1 MNLATQ
7 NSTVRS
13 VASTET
19 NKGFG
24 ETVAIGDVVGADA
37 VSTSEH
43 VGADQFSTSE
53 HVGADAVSTSEHVV
67 RLLRSP
73 AGIASLRDLAAIDPF
88 TLSSSARIDY
98 LSALEK
104 QTGWLQALLQRAIIA
119 VAGDEPT
126 ESEGALSNVDE
137 AQREE
142 VATALRLSGST
153 AQTRIDTA
161 RTLTQFL
168 PETCAALS
176 AGEISTAQAHV
187 IARESAEAIRHGL
200 ADHEIRRLELEAIA
214 HSEFH
219 TPSQVANK
227 MRTLIAKIAPREF
240 EEVVQEAVLGR
251 MVSFYPQPHGMA
263 QIVALL
269 PAIEAQTVMLAID
282 KLARK
287 NQNLEKLRIK
297 ESMFD
302 SAGVVPSARQYAS
315 TKQQAKLS
323 EHERSV
329 SGPQANSSEH
339 GVESSDP
346 QANSNERGV
355 DSSDPQ
361 ANSSDHGA
369 ITSHPDHTAADHT
382 AADPVELEQLV
393 MSLDQHRA
401 DALAQIANSFLA
413 ENIDESQSHSR
424 PTTINLTIDLPTLL
438 GLSENPGILAG
449 YGAIPASIARELA
462 VDGKWRR
469 FVTDPITGN
478 LLDYGRDTYSPPQAL
493 VNFLMARDR
502 VCRFPGCRQPARL
515 ADIDHAQPWDAGGGT
530 SPENMGMLCRRHHR
544 MKTHGKWHLESFA
557 DGACRWTSPTGRT
570 YLVAARP
577 INDIP

>member
-7 NSTVRS
+7 KSVARS

-24 ETVAIGDVVGADA
+24 EDSIDVDVAESVHAGSDTVAIGDVVGADA
-37 VSTSEH
+37 VSTSVH
-43 VGADQFSTSE
+43 VGSDKF
-53 HVGADAVSTSEHVV
+53 STSEHVV

-329 SGPQANSSEH
+329 SGPQANSNEH
-339 GVESSDP
+339 
-346 QANSNERGV
+346 GV
-355 DSSDPQ
+355 DSSDP
-361 ANSSDHGA
+361 N
-369 ITSHPDHTAADHT
+369 HT

-469 FVTDPITGN
+469 LVTDPITGN

-515 ADIDHAQPWDAGGGT
+515 ADIDHAHPWDAGGGT

>member
-24 ETVAIGDVVGADA
+24 DTVAIGDVVGADA

-43 VGADQFSTSE
+43 VGTDQFSTSE
-53 HVGADAVSTSEHVV
+53 HVGADQFSTSEHVV

-329 SGPQANSSEH
+329 SGPQANSS
-339 GVESSDP
+339 
-346 QANSNERGV
+346 
-355 DSSDPQ
+355 
-361 ANSSDHGA
+361 DHGA

>member
-24 ETVAIGDVVGADA
+24 DNSIDVDVVGGVHEGSDTVAIGDV
-37 VSTSEH
+37 
-43 VGADQFSTSE
+43 
-53 HVGADAVSTSEHVV
+53 VGADAVSTSEHVV

-297 ESMFD
+297 ESMFE

-315 TKQQAKLS
+315 IKQQAKLS

-329 SGPQANSSEH
+329 SG
-339 GVESSDP
+339 
-346 QANSNERGV
+346 
-355 DSSDPQ
+355 PQ

>member
-24 ETVAIGDVVGADA
+24 DTVAIGDVVGADA

-43 VGADQFSTSE
+43 VGTDQFSTSE
-53 HVGADAVSTSEHVV
+53 HVGADQFSTSEHVV

-297 ESMFD
+297 ESMFE

-315 TKQQAKLS
+315 IKQQAKLS

-329 SGPQANSSEH
+329 SG
-339 GVESSDP
+339 
-346 QANSNERGV
+346 
-355 DSSDPQ
+355 PQ

>member
-24 ETVAIGDVVGADA
+24 DTVAIGDV
-37 VSTSEH
+37 
-43 VGADQFSTSE
+43 
-53 HVGADAVSTSEHVV
+53 VGADAVSTSEHVV

-73 AGIASLRDLAAIDPF
+73 AGIASLRDLADIDPF

-297 ESMFD
+297 ESMFE

-315 TKQQAKLS
+315 IKQQAKLS

-329 SGPQANSSEH
+329 SG
-339 GVESSDP
+339 
-346 QANSNERGV
+346 
-355 DSSDPQ
+355 PQ